1 MMNINDT
8 NYELW
13 LLCYAEQELTDAER
27 TEVEQWL
34 AAHPDA
40 AEELALYNEAP
51 RLQRDETV
59 QYVAVPRQQIQPL
72 WKAASRWAA
81 AAAVIAAL
89 MIPGLH
95 NTSNNTSTPPL
106 LTASNTPIPN
116 QPEKTERIEKPE
128 APQRQEKPM
137 KLEQL
142 EKLEKLEQLERPENP
157 QELLAELTK
166 PDTQEEPEILEEL
179 KEPEMPETP
188 TPQYVDDLI
197 VYEEEPEPLAIEVT
211 AVTEV
216 VYTESGINPIGLFIS
231 TFIKVNK

>member
-13 LLCYAEQELTDAER
+13 LLRYAEQELTDAER

-34 AAHPDA
+34 ATHPDA
-40 AEELALYNEAP
+40 AKELALYNEAP
-51 RLQRDETV
+51 RLQRDEKV
-59 QYVAVPRQQIQPL
+59 RYVAVPRQQIQPL

-137 KLEQL
+137 KLE
-142 EKLEKLEQLERPENP
+142 KLEKLEQLERPENP

-166 PDTQEEPEILEEL
+166 PDTQEEPKILEEL

-188 TPQYVDDLI
+188 TPQYVNDLI

-211 AVTEV
+211 AATEV

>member
-13 LLCYAEQELTDAER
+13 LLRYAEQELTDAER

-34 AAHPDA
+34 ATHPDA
-40 AEELALYNEAP
+40 AEELTLYSEAP
-51 RLQRDETV
+51 RLQRDEKV
-59 QYVAVPRQQIQPL
+59 RYVAVPRQQIPRQQIQPL

-116 QPEKTERIEKPE
+116 QPDKTERIEKPE
-128 APQRQEKPM
+128 APKRQEKPM

-142 EKLEKLEQLERPENP
+142 EQLEQLERP

-166 PDTQEEPEILEEL
+166 PDTQEEPEKLEEL

-211 AVTEV
+211 ADTEV